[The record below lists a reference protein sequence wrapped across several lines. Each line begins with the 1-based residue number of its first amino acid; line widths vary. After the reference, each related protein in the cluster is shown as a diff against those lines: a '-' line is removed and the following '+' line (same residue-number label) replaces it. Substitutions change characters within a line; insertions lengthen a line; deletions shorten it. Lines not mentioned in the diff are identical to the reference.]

1 MAITIKDLA
10 KAAGVSVT
18 TISRVVN
25 GNYSGVSEET
35 KNRILVLVNN
45 MGYKPN
51 AIARG
56 LVTRRTKTIGLIIPD
71 VSNEFFSSIAR
82 GAEDEANGRE
92 YNVFLCNT
100 DEDVFKE
107 KQYLAALNEKCVDGI
122 LYAGTVK
129 GKSNEI
135 LNLKEKQFPLV
146 IIDRQIED
154 IEISGVFIDN
164 IEGAYKATNYLI
176 KLGHSN
182 IACITGPLSDRNACD
197 RLEGY
202 KKALK
207 DNSIA
212 YDSLKVME
220 GNFKVDGGMNAMKEL
235 LRIEKISA
243 VFASNDLMA
252 YGAYKIIKSRKMHIP
267 TEISIIGFDDNALS
281 DIIEPELTTIRQPA
295 YEMGKLS
302 ARMLID
308 ILEKKS
314 SHKVI
319 TRLIPELVIRNSVS
333 EKKL

>member
-10 KAAGVSVT
+10 KAAEVSVT

-35 KNRILVLVNN
+35 KNRILKIIND

-56 LVTRRTKTIGLIIPD
+56 LVTRKTKTIGLIIPD

-82 GAEDEANGRE
+82 GAEDEANERE

-100 DEDVFKE
+100 DEDSFKE
-107 KQYLAALNEKCVDGI
+107 KQYLAVLNEKCVDGI
-122 LYAGTVK
+122 LYTGTVK
-129 GKSNEI
+129 GKNDEL
-135 LNLKEKQFPLV
+135 LNLKENQFPLV
-146 IIDRQIED
+146 VIDRQIED
-154 IEISGVFIDN
+154 IEIPGVFIDN

-176 KLGHSN
+176 KLGHSS
-182 IACITGPLSDRNACD
+182 IACITGPLSDRNARD
-197 RLEGY
+197 RLAGY

-207 DNSIA
+207 DNCIV

-220 GNFKVDGGMNAMKEL
+220 ANFKVDGGMNAMKEL
-235 LRIEKISA
+235 LKIEKLSA
-243 VFASNDLMA
+243 VFVSNDLMA
-252 YGAYKIIKSRKMHIP
+252 YGAYKIIKSRKIHIP
-267 TEISIIGFDDNALS
+267 NEISIIGFDDNALS
-281 DIIEPELTTIRQPA
+281 DIIEPGLTTIRQPA

-314 SHKVI
+314 SYKVI
-319 TRLIPELVIRNSVS
+319 TRLIPELVIRNSVR
-333 EKKL
+333 EKNM